1 MGCPSFS
8 WSLLIMPVYQYQG
21 YRSDGGAATGIVDAE
36 NVKVARLKL
45 RKEGVY
51 PTEVVEQNQPSVRPQ
66 EKGRSTTART
76 TGKSSVLSATDLSLL
91 TRQFATLLVA
101 GLPLVDALGVLVD
114 QAQKKP
120 IKALLAAIREQIR
133 GGKALSVVLES
144 YEKDFSSIY
153 VHMVRAGEASGAL
166 DQILFRL
173 AEFLE
178 KQQALRNKVT
188 NAMLYPIIMLVIGT
202 IILFFL
208 ITFVVPKIT
217 QVFAQQKQ
225 ALPWPTVA
233 LMSVSEFMADY
244 WMVLVGVVIGGL
256 YLIRRFTHTARGRMV
271 ADRVTLKLPLIGDV
285 ARMVSISRLTSTLS
299 TMLASGVQLLDALDV
314 SKRVMN
320 NRVLEETVEGARQNI
335 REGETIADPLKRSGE
350 FPALVT
356 HMIAVGEKSGEME
369 EMLRR
374 VSQIYD
380 SEVERVIA
388 RLTSL
393 MEPIMILVMGA
404 IVLFI
409 VVAIL
414 LPIFEMGQM
423 IR

>member
-1 MGCPSFS
+1 
-8 WSLLIMPVYQYQG
+8 MPVYQYHG
-21 YRSDGGAATGIVDAE
+21 YRNDGGVATGIIDAE

-51 PTEVVEQNQPSVRPQ
+51 PTNVIEQGQTQNRSQ
-66 EKGRSTTART
+66 EKTRSRAERSIGRSTTLT
-76 TGKSSVLSATDLSLL
+76 ATDLALL

-101 GLPLVDALGVLVD
+101 GLPLVEALGVLVD
-114 QAQKKP
+114 QAEKKP
-120 IKALLAAIREQIR
+120 IKALLADIREQIR
-133 GGKALSVVLES
+133 GGKALSVVLET

-178 KQQALRNKVT
+178 KQLALRNKVT
-188 NAMLYPIIMLVIGT
+188 NAMLYPVIMLAIGSV
-202 IILFFL
+202 ILFFL

-217 QVFAQQKQ
+217 MVFAQQKQ

-233 LMSVSEFMADY
+233 LMSVSQFFADY
-244 WMVLVGVVIGGL
+244 WIVLVGLVLGGL
-256 YLIRRFTHTARGRMV
+256 YAMRRFVRTGAGRMT
-271 ADRVTLKLPLIGDV
+271 ADRLVLKLPLIGDV

-299 TMLASGVQLLDALDV
+299 TMLASGVQLLDAMDV

-320 NRVLEETVEGARQNI
+320 NRVLEETVETARQNI

-380 SEVERVIA
+380 GEVERVIA

-393 MEPIMILVMGA
+393 MEPIMILAMGA
-404 IVLFI
+404 VVLFI

>member
-1 MGCPSFS
+1 
-8 WSLLIMPVYQYQG
+8 MPVYQYRG
-21 YRSDGGAATGIVDAE
+21 YRNDGGAATGIVDAE
-36 NVKVARLKL
+36 NVRVARLKL
-45 RKEGVY
+45 RKEGVF
-51 PTEVVEQNQPSVRPQ
+51 PTDVIEQGQRSLRSPEGSRVRATYAIR
-66 EKGRSTTART
+66 GSA
-76 TGKSSVLSATDLSLL
+76 VLTPHDLALM

-101 GLPLVDALGVLVD
+101 GLPLVDSLGVLVD
-114 QAQKKP
+114 QAEKKS
-120 IKALLAAIREQIR
+120 IKGLLAEIREQIR
-133 GGKALSVVLES
+133 GGQALSAALET
-144 YEKDFSSIY
+144 YPKDFSPIY

-178 KQQALRNKVT
+178 KQLALKHKVT
-188 NAMLYPIIMLVIGT
+188 NAILYPALMLVVGVSV
-202 IILFFL
+202 LFFL
-208 ITFVVPKIT
+208 MTFVVPKIT
-217 QVFAQQKQ
+217 AVFASMKQ
-225 ALPWPTVA
+225 ALPWPTVV
-233 LMSVSEFMADY
+233 LMSVSQFFADY
-244 WMVLVGVVIGGL
+244 WTLIIGLAVAGL
-256 YLIRRFTHTARGRMV
+256 FLARRFVRTDRGRIA
-271 ADRVTLKLPLIGDV
+271 ADRLILRLPLIGDV
-285 ARMVSISRLTSTLS
+285 ARMVSISRLAGTLA

-320 NRVLEETVEGARQNI
+320 NRVLEEAVERARQNI

-356 HMIAVGEKSGEME
+356 HMIAVGERSGEME

-380 SEVERVIA
+380 GEVERVIT

-393 MEPIMILVMGA
+393 LEPIMILVMGV
-404 IVLFI
+404 IVFFI

-423 IR
+423 VR